1 MPPEKRR
8 RNGDFMDFRKLPI
21 RNLVR
26 RPGRTAALVL
36 LVLLLSFTMFGGALT
51 LLSIRGGT
59 KSLEGRL
66 GADIIVVPS
75 EMASKVNL
83 DNVLLMGTT
92 GSYYMKADIL
102 DQIRAVEG
110 VEKASAQLFMASLRA
125 SCCSV
130 AVQVIGFDPEEDFTV
145 QPWITRSFKRGLGD
159 MEVLVGS
166 RVSTEVGG
174 NIRIYEKDCRVAG
187 RLESTGTQMD
197 TAVYATIDTVRTLIK
212 AAEDLG
218 HDLKLPGDPSE
229 LVSAV
234 YVKVSDGA
242 SADNAAGYI
251 NGHIRRTEAIRT
263 KNMLTDV
270 SDSMAGVS
278 FVMTILIAAVWL
290 LVFFLILIAF
300 LMILRERKKEFASL
314 RVLGA
319 SSGMLSGMVF
329 RETAII
335 SFTGGLAGIALAC
348 LIVFPFSALIEKML
362 DLPFLRPAAGTIAG
376 LAVGTLVMCMITGII
391 ASAWSAYKLGHV
403 DVSMIL
409 REE

>member
-1 MPPEKRR
+1 
-8 RNGDFMDFRKLPI
+8 MDFRKLPI

-26 RPGRTAALVL
+26 RPGRTATLVL

-66 GADIIVVPS
+66 GADVIVVPS

-92 GSYYMKADIL
+92 GSYYMKAEYL
-102 DQIRAVEG
+102 DQIRGVEG

-125 SCCSV
+125 SCCSA
-130 AVQVIGFDPEEDFTV
+130 AVQIIGFDPEEDFTV
-145 QPWITRSFKRGLGD
+145 QPWVTRSFKRGLGE

-166 RVSTEVGG
+166 RVGTDVGG
-174 NIRIYEKDCRVAG
+174 SIRIYEKDCRVAG

-197 TAVYATIDTVRTLIK
+197 TAVYATIDTVRTLIQ

-229 LVSAV
+229 LISAV
-234 YVKVSDGA
+234 YVKVDDSA
-242 SADNAAGYI
+242 SVDSVAGYI
-251 NGHIRRTEAIRT
+251 NGHIRKTEAIRT

-278 FVMTILIAAVWL
+278 SVMTLLIAAVWL
-290 LVFFLILIAF
+290 LVFCLILVAF

-335 SFTGGLAGIALAC
+335 CLAGGIAGIALAC
-348 LIVFPFSALIEKML
+348 LIVFPFSALIENML
-362 DLPFLRPAAGTIAG
+362 DLPFLRPSAGTIAG
-376 LAVGTLVMCMITGII
+376 LGLGTLLLSMVTGII
-391 ASAWSAYKLGHV
+391 ASAWSAYRLGHV
-403 DVSMIL
+403 DVSTIL